1 MPKPTCMAPL
11 VEYLQDHHPE
21 MIENALREVRSQT
34 GSAMHVA
41 TIVNTDAMQQLT
53 GNQDLPPQAIG
64 PREFKRQKS
73 SSSSSSYCSSTRAVG

>member
-53 GNQDLPPQAIG
+53 GNQDPPP
-64 PREFKRQKS
+64 PRATTEFS
-73 SSSSSSYCSSTRAVG
+73 A